1 MMSAVFSQIYP
12 LFMTITYSGDE
23 LFLQLRGDLLDYL
36 CRKLSKDEAAD
47 ILQEIYLRW
56 RRQDISSI
64 ENPRAF
70 LFTVALNLIRD
81 QARRQAHVQTY
92 ASTMQHL
99 FQDKPADND
108 PAQYC
113 DERRQIEY
121 LQQALDQLP
130 ENVRHAFLLF
140 RLDGLT
146 FTEIARQMDI
156 SSKSVARYTSSMN
169 SIPICRSL
177 QTL

>member
-1 MMSAVFSQIYP
+1 MN
-12 LFMTITYSGDE
+12 DE
-23 LFLQLRGDLLDYL
+23 IFLQLHNELTIYL
-36 CRKLSKDEAAD
+36 RSKLNRDEAAD
-47 ILQEIYLRW
+47 MVQEVYLRW
-56 RRQDISSI
+56 YKLDLSQIK
-64 ENPRAF
+64 NPRAF

-81 QARRQAHVQTY
+81 KARRQAHAQSY
-92 ASTMQHL
+92 ADTMQHL

-108 PAQYC
+108 PAQHC

-146 FTEIARQMDI
+146 FAEIALQMGI
-156 SSKSVARYTSSMN
+156 SSKSVARYIQHASEHCLTALAQY
-169 SIPICRSL
+169 R
-177 QTL
+177 

>member
-1 MMSAVFSQIYP
+1 
-12 LFMTITYSGDE
+12 MTITYSGDE
-23 LFLQLRGDLLDYL
+23 LFLQLRGDLLNYL

-81 QARRQAHVQTY
+81 QARRQAHMQTY
-92 ASTMQHL
+92 ANTMQHL
-99 FQDKPADND
+99 FQDKPADYD
-108 PAQYC
+108 LAQHC

-146 FTEIARQMDI
+146 FAEIALQMGI
-156 SSKSVARYTSSMN
+156 SSKSVARYIQHASEHCLTALAQY
-169 SIPICRSL
+169 R
-177 QTL
+177 